1 MGIWLVIL
9 LVLSVVFIVFAT
21 ARLTLHPFLVL
32 LFTAVLFGIFSGMSL
47 TDIVDSITG
56 GFGGT
61 LGSIGIVIAA
71 GTIIGTFLEKS
82 GGAFK
87 MAEATLKLT
96 GEKRVPLAMA
106 IIGYIVSVPV
116 FCDSGFVIL
125 SPLNRAVTKRAK
137 FSLAATGLA
146 LSLGLYATHTMV
158 PPTQDH
164 SCCWYLRCRF
174 GDGYFDWVDSFY
186 SCYAHRCTI
195 RQYNGQKN
203 IY

>member
-1 MGIWLVIL
+1 MGIWLIVL
-9 LVLSVVFIVFAT
+9 LVLSVIFIIFAT

-47 TDIVDSITG
+47 TEIVDSITG

-106 IIGYIVSVPV
+106 IIGYIVSIPV

-125 SPLNRAVTKRAK
+125 SPLNRAVTKRA
-137 FSLAATGLA
+137 
-146 LSLGLYATHTMV
+146 
-158 PPTQDH
+158 
-164 SCCWYLRCRF
+164 CCWYLRCRF
-174 GDGYFDWVDSFY
+174 GDGYIDWVDSFC
-186 SCYAHRCTI
+186 SRYAHRCTI
-195 RQYNGQKN
+195 RQYHGQKN